1 MPGRRL
7 ADSRNRAAAP
17 PDRFT
22 RGKPGHDGYAA
33 WPHSAQATYI
43 QAVPKRNFILLVVV
57 CLSCLAAYAAREQ
70 AAPGRRFGEV
80 LSLVESSYF
89 ERVNEDE
96 LVEAAVDAALGK
108 LDEHSAYIHGDVRT
122 DLEAT
127 LDQRFGG
134 VGLELSIDEQFRVP
148 VVASPVVNSPAWRAG
163 VRVGDRI
170 EAIDNEPTVGV
181 PLRDIVA
188 RLRGPVGEKLVVQ
201 IATPTADVEATL
213 DPGAGARHEAE
224 RRDVTLVREM
234 IETQS
239 VLGDRRTPAGGWDW
253 MIEGVPGV
261 GFVRIA
267 SFGER
272 TASELSAAVDEIA
285 ATNDVRGVV
294 IDLRGNPGGLLTAAV
309 EVCDLFLDEGVI
321 VHTRGRRSSDTD
333 KATTL
338 DARRASAGS
347 KLPGVPVVVLVDG
360 LTASAAEIV
369 AACLQD
375 AGRARVVG
383 SRTFGKGTVQS
394 ILPLSDDRGLLK
406 LTTSEYL
413 RPSRAPIHRR
423 SDDGDDTVWGVS
435 PNAGYEVSPTTE
447 VIARVASWRR
457 LRDAAG
463 PVPAAFVARGLPR
476 DVDPILARGLE
487 ALVGDLGNEKET
499 SRNDDHAPPS
509 GE

>member
-1 MPGRRL
+1 MPGHRL

-17 PDRFT
+17 PDRFI
-22 RGKPGHDGYAA
+22 RRKPGRPSEAA
-33 WPHSAQATYI
+33 WPHFAGATYI

-80 LSLVESSYF
+80 QSLVESSYF
-89 ERVNEDE
+89 ERINEDQFFD
-96 LVEAAVDAALGK
+96 AAVDAALGK
-108 LDEHSAYIHGDVRT
+108 LDEHSAYIRGDVRT

-127 LDQRFGG
+127 LDQKFGG
-134 VGLELSIDEQFRVP
+134 VGLELTIDERFHVP

-170 EAIDNEPTVGV
+170 EAIDNESTVGV
-181 PLRDIVA
+181 PLREIVA
-188 RLRGPVGEKLVVQ
+188 RLRGPVGEKLVMR
-201 IATPTADVEATL
+201 IATPSAELAATL
-213 DPGAGARHEAE
+213 DPGAGGRAEGE

-239 VLGDRRTPAGGWDW
+239 VFGDRRTPAGGWDW
-253 MIEGVPGV
+253 MIEGMPGI

-272 TASELSAAVDEIA
+272 TASELAAALDEVA
-285 ATNDVRGVV
+285 ATSDIRGVV
-294 IDLRGNPGGLLTAAV
+294 IDLRGNPGGLLTSAV
-309 EVCDLFLDEGVI
+309 EVCDLFLEDGVI
-321 VHTRGRRSSDTD
+321 VHIRGRRSSAAEKTS
-333 KATTL
+333 TH

-347 KLPGVPVVVLVDG
+347 KLPGVPAVVLVDG

-375 AGRARVVG
+375 AGRAKVVG

-413 RPSRAPIHRR
+413 RPSRAAIHRR
-423 SDDGDDTVWGVS
+423 STDGDDAVWGVS
-435 PNAGYEVSPTTE
+435 PDAGYEVSPTAE

-476 DVDPILARGLE
+476 EVDPILARGLE
-487 ALVGDLGNEKET
+487 ALAGDLGDEKET
-499 SRNDDHAPPS
+499 PRHDDDSPPS

>member
-1 MPGRRL
+1 V
-7 ADSRNRAAAP
+7 
-17 PDRFT
+17 
-22 RGKPGHDGYAA
+22 
-33 WPHSAQATYI
+33 
-43 QAVPKRNFILLVVV
+43 VPKRNFILLVVV

-80 LSLVESSYF
+80 QSLVESSYV
-89 ERVNEDE
+89 ERVDEDQFFD
-96 LVEAAVDAALGK
+96 AAVDAALGK
-108 LDEHSAYIHGDVRT
+108 LDEHSAYIRGDVRT

-127 LDQRFGG
+127 LDQKFGG
-134 VGLELSIDEQFRVP
+134 VGLELTIDERFHVP

-170 EAIDNEPTVGV
+170 EAIGNESTVGV
-181 PLRDIVA
+181 PLREIVA
-188 RLRGPVGEKLVVQ
+188 RLRGPVGEKLVMR
-201 IATPTADVEATL
+201 IATPAAELAATL
-213 DPGAGARHEAE
+213 DPGVGARAEGE
-224 RRDVTLVREM
+224 RRDVTLIREI

-239 VLGDRRTPAGGWDW
+239 VFGDHRTPAGGWDW
-253 MIEGVPGV
+253 MIEGMPGI

-272 TASELSAAVDEIA
+272 TASELSAALDEIA
-285 ATNDVRGVV
+285 ATSDIRGLV
-294 IDLRGNPGGLLTAAV
+294 IDLRGNPGGLLTSAV
-309 EVCDLFLDEGVI
+309 EVCDLFLEDGVI
-321 VHTRGRRSSDTD
+321 VHTRGRRSSDAE
-333 KATTL
+333 KSSTL

-347 KLPGVPVVVLVDG
+347 KLPGVPAVVLVDG

-375 AGRARVVG
+375 AGRAKVVG

-413 RPSRAPIHRR
+413 RPSRAAIHRR
-423 SDDGDDTVWGVS
+423 STDGDAAVWGVS
-435 PNAGYEVSPTTE
+435 PDAGYEVSPTAE

-487 ALVGDLGNEKET
+487 ALAGDLGDEKET
-499 SRNDDHAPPS
+499 PRNDNDSPPS

>member
-7 ADSRNRAAAP
+7 ADGRNHTAAP

-22 RGKPGHDGYAA
+22 RGKPGRPREAA
-33 WPHSAQATYI
+33 WPHFAGATYI
-43 QAVPKRNFILLVVV
+43 QMVPKRNFILLVVV

-89 ERVNEDE
+89 ERINEDQFFD
-96 LVEAAVDAALGK
+96 AAVDAALGK
-108 LDEHSAYIHGDVRT
+108 LDEHSAYIRGDGRT

-127 LDQRFGG
+127 LDQKFGG
-134 VGLELSIDEQFRVP
+134 VGLELTIDERFRVP

-170 EAIDNEPTVGV
+170 EAIDNEPTAGV
-181 PLRDIVA
+181 PLREIVA
-188 RLRGPVGEKLVVQ
+188 RLRGPVGEKLVVR
-201 IATPTADVEATL
+201 IATPSAELAATL
-213 DPGAGARHEAE
+213 DPGAVARAEGE

-239 VLGDRRTPAGGWDW
+239 VCGDRRTPAGGWNW
-253 MIEGVPGV
+253 MIEGMPGI
-261 GFVRIA
+261 GFVRIT

-272 TASELSAAVDEIA
+272 TASELAAAVDEIA
-285 ATNDVRGVV
+285 ATNDVRGLV
-294 IDLRGNPGGLLTAAV
+294 IDLRGNPGGLLTSAV
-309 EVCDLFLDEGVI
+309 EVCDLFLDDGVI
-321 VHTRGRRSSDTD
+321 VHTRGRRSSAADAT
-333 KATTL
+333 TTL

-347 KLPGVPVVVLVDG
+347 KLPGVPAVVLVDG

-383 SRTFGKGTVQS
+383 NRTFGKGTVQS
-394 ILPLSDDRGLLK
+394 ILSLSDDRGLLK

-423 SDDGDDTVWGVS
+423 SDDGDDAVWGVL
-435 PNAGYEVSPTTE
+435 PDAGYEVFPTAE
-447 VIARVASWRR
+447 VIARVTSWRR

-487 ALVGDLGNEKET
+487 ALVGDLGNEEET
-499 SRNDDHAPPS
+499 PRNDDHAPPS
-509 GE
+509 GQ